1 MSGLANAEVNQRLRL
16 DEFLKPTTCENA
28 KQPWPKSSL
37 CNECLTS
44 NSNKVPLKTYIIR
57 KYNQTLESMING
69 INAVV
74 FRFRHAMGTGP
85 HYNLFLC

>member
-57 KYNQTLESMING
+57 KHNKTLQSMING

-74 FRFRHAMGTGP
+74 LGHAMGTGP
-85 HYNLFLC
+85 PSRRFH

>member
-37 CNECLTS
+37 CNELQILT
-44 NSNKVPLKTYIIR
+44 KYLLKIY
-57 KYNQTLESMING
+57 ESTTKLSKING

-74 FRFRHAMGTGP
+74 LGHAMGTGP
-85 HYNLFLC
+85 QDDSIKLYNLFLC